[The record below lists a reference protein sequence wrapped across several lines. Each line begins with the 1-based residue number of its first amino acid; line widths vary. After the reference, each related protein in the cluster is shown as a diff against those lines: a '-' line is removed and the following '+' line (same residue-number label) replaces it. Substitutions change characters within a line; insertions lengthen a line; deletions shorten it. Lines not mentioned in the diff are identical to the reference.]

1 VSGRLPRFAL
11 ALLGGVG
18 VWSAGCSSAPVRYY
32 TLTPPPGEA
41 MPASPTT
48 LAVDVRVVH
57 TPPQLNRAELMVRGG
72 PTEVTLLENEQW
84 ASPVK
89 DEIRNAL
96 RIELLRRLR
105 RTSGLPPAVTKLTLD
120 IDVQQLEAELGQYVL
135 LQASWSAT
143 LSATGT
149 RSADPR
155 SADPRS
161 TGTRP
166 VACTFQADEKIAGG
180 YAGMVAG
187 YQREIAAL
195 ADSIVAALTSGTE
208 ASCQKSIE
216 GSAGGSGAK
225 DH

>member
-11 ALLGGVG
+11 ALLGGIG
-18 VWSAGCSSAPVRYY
+18 VWGAGCTSAPVRYH
-32 TLTPPPGEA
+32 TLTPPPDA
-41 MPASPTT
+41 TLPASPTT

-57 TPPQLNRAELMVRGG
+57 TPPQLNRAELMVRSG

-96 RIELLRRLR
+96 RIELQRRLR

-155 SADPRS
+155 SA
-161 TGTRP
+161 GTRP
-166 VACTFQADEKIAGG
+166 TACTFQADEKIAGG

-195 ADSIVAALTSGTE
+195 ADSIVAVLTSP
-208 ASCQKSIE
+208 ASDCS
-216 GSAGGSGAK
+216 K

>member
-1 VSGRLPRFAL
+1 
-11 ALLGGVG
+11 

-143 LSATGT
+143 LSAPGT
-149 RSADPR
+149 QFADPR
-155 SADPRS
+155 STDPRS

-195 ADSIVAALTSGTE
+195 ADSIVAVLTSGTE

>member
-1 VSGRLPRFAL
+1 VSGRLARFAL

-18 VWSAGCSSAPVRYY
+18 VWGAGCTSAPVRYY
-32 TLTPPPGEA
+32 TLTPPPDA
-41 MPASPTT
+41 TLPASPTT

-57 TPPQLNRAELMVRGG
+57 TPPQLNRAELMVRSG

-96 RIELLRRLR
+96 RIELQRRLH

-120 IDVQQLEAELGQYVL
+120 IDVQQLEAQLGQYVL

-155 SADPRS
+155 S

-166 VACTFQADEKIAGG
+166 TACAFQADEKIAGG

-195 ADSIVAALTSGTE
+195 ADSIVAVLTSP
-208 ASCQKSIE
+208 ASDCS
-216 GSAGGSGAK
+216 K